1 MVNFYRKNIFI
12 LACLSICFFSS
23 LLLVAPIGVAA
34 NMAPEVKDNFQ
45 NSLGDTGEGVG
56 YKVDEEG
63 EESNTTEKI
72 ASIIGTGIAAVISFI
87 GVIFF
92 ILIFMGALDIIGA
105 GGDDEK
111 VLDGKKKIKNGA
123 IGVLIVFTSYL
134 FADLLLKLI
143 TGNFSGSVVF
153 KIGG

>member
-92 ILIFMGALDIIGA
+92 ILIF
-105 GGDDEK
+105 
-111 VLDGKKKIKNGA
+111 
-123 IGVLIVFTSYL
+123 F
-134 FADLLLKLI
+134 F
-143 TGNFSGSVVF
+143 F
-153 KIGG
+153 